1 MNKQFIRNVK
11 FSEIKVR
18 GIQPLE
24 ISYLQPPIQPLST
37 PPIYNLRGCIYTGY
51 TSLYIQVYTPK
62 IDMGRTAK
70 GLFPPLP
77 PIWARL
83 VYTPVYPWKD
93 KRGTAGGLLSP
104 LPPEAE

>member
-51 TSLYIQVYTPK
+51 TSLYIQVYIPK

-77 PIWARL
+77 PYLGQIG
-83 VYTPVYPWKD
+83 VYPCIPL
-93 KRGTAGGLLSP
+93 KR
-104 LPPEAE
+104 